1 MRLIDA
7 DNLYDDVLHDGD
19 YENDTIN
26 HFLDMVSAQPDV
38 DAEPVRHG
46 KWVEAEYYDDIVY
59 KCSACKEEFALIDG
73 TPKDNLY
80 NYCPHCGAKMDLK

>member
-46 KWVEAEYYDDIVY
+46 EWDYINGIPF
-59 KCSACKEEFALIDG
+59 CSNCKVRPYQKNTE
-73 TPKDNLY
+73 
-80 NYCPHCGAKMDLK
+80 YCPNCGAKMDGKRGEKNEN